1 MYSNYKYNTLEKTEE
16 KRKDLWPEQ
25 KIMTI

>member
-16 KRKDLWPEQ
+16 KRKDLWPEE
-25 KIMTI
+25 KIMTR